1 MSTAGDRPRSREII
15 RGVKDSVPM
24 QIGFIPFAL
33 VLGAQAIQQGLPTA
47 AVPLMTGLN
56 FAGGSEF
63 AAVALWTSPPH
74 LVLIAAITLLVNS
87 RHVVM
92 GATLAPFVRHLSKRK
107 ALAALFFMCDE
118 SWAMALADVRK
129 KKAASQPPILSLPY
143 YAGVAGS
150 LYLLWVIFTAIGA
163 LLGPIMGDVHALGFD
178 MAFPAVFLVLIRG
191 MWKGVNAALPWG
203 VSLGVAILT
212 YVFVPG
218 SGYIVSGTLAGLVTA
233 WLMAKKEAPSC

>member
-63 AAVALWTSPPH
+63 AAVALWTYPPH

-87 RHVVM
+87 RHVLM
-92 GATLAPFVRHLSKRK
+92 GAALAPFIRHLSKRK

-118 SWAMALADVRK
+118 SWAMALADIRK
-129 KKAASQPPILSLPY
+129 KKAASQPPLLSLPY
-143 YAGVAGS
+143 YAGVAGG
-150 LYLLWVIFTAIGA
+150 LYLSWVIFTAIGA

-191 MWKGVNAALPWG
+191 MWKGVKAALPWG

-212 YVFVPG
+212 YVLIPG
-218 SGYIVSGTLAGLVTA
+218 SWYIVSGTLSGLVTA
-233 WLMAKKEAPSC
+233 WLMAKKETPSC